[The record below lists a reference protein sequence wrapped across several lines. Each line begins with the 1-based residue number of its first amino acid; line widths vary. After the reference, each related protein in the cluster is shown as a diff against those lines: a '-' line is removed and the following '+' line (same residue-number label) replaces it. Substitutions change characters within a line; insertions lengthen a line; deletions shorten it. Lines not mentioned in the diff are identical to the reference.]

1 MANNQLDPLTNLPEK
16 NKNLDITFSPL
27 SEAPTKR
34 VSKDTPI
41 NLGQPYEF
49 NTYKFD
55 PNKDRYVQRGMN
67 QESYRASNQSVAT
80 QAANSFFGGLVSALG
95 TAMEDVGYM
104 ADIDNNVKLLAG
116 LEHAETNWF
125 SNWGTNLK
133 NWTNEKM
140 PIYRKDPNQFFDLN
154 DWGSYFSAGKSLI
167 DNAVGFALPGAG
179 AVKALSFAQKLS
191 KYARLFR
198 VSKATAQ
205 LVNAVGAGYLMNVGE
220 SKMMA
225 IETFNN
231 TKNDLMQNYHMSE
244 AEATERAGQ
253 AARDMYLWNKAFLAT
268 NIFEVAGLSRMEGFT
283 RNLIKSEDLLS
294 PMKRYKKALGTWSS
308 DNLIL
313 QGLGEYGEEV
323 GQGIMQ
329 SEAQYQASKDIVP
342 KQDGTD
348 LFLRAINTFT
358 SGQTQLEGIL
368 GFLGGAGQRVMSS
381 AFTGKGDTKKLQEQY
396 KVQQDLI
403 AETVNFVKNNLN
415 SQKELSDI
423 MQGAA
428 LQQDDHMLQLVRRT
442 NLTKTAVKNFQQGT
456 TESLI
461 RLLEDRVEAGEDGAQ
476 NDLDFVKGLE
486 KQWVSDTRYNDPSIQ
501 PRVFHTRESLKMA
514 NDRLA
519 YLNDKLTET
528 EQAIVKSPADGT
540 LRLKADQFK
549 NEVDEMKLVGQELEK
564 ALKEVTSIKYGL
576 KVEKARKEFIAK
588 LETKKAEAIA
598 LAKEK
603 KRREE
608 SIGKAKKFVK
618 EGFTKV
624 KSLYQKGKEQLASK
638 WSKSTEPVVTEEAV
652 VEEAIKPVESAV
664 STKTADTVEKV
675 KPRRKAK
682 KKAKKDFVAEEQT
695 TELPLDETVPPATTT
710 STDIDAL
717 LKDEA
722 HTSAI
727 ENETQTL
734 FAEINTDGSVTTQE
748 NILGNELSSM
758 GVIEGNVMEVILT
771 PGVFGILKSNLANQG
786 LLENS
791 DGPKLQFG
799 EEFKMISNP
808 IYNKIDGEWVLMQRG
823 IYEKVE
829 EDLTEQQKEVQSLAL
844 KINALLGEESDEMA
858 AEISTAK
865 KLELM
870 QASTELFKKAADIIL
885 ANNPAYDFNSPS
897 AFFAVMNEI
906 STTVPKKVME
916 NIFPYIKGFYAP
928 TFQVDPNVAT
938 KINEI
943 KFDDIFLTEEEIA
956 QLLQNVD
963 TVYDTSLPSDMLT
976 EDKLILSEEFL
987 DELKDNGIVDDVKLT
1002 EHEGLEPQYSLV
1014 DNPANHLGYLN
1025 LGYTQTVHKGKVYR
1039 DDNGEV
1045 IDEYD
1050 VMLDDSIV
1058 HVGAEFGTT
1067 VIDDN
1072 EMPMYLPGGAENEM
1086 TTWGEIK
1093 THMQDYLDYYGF
1105 KTEEELYNA
1114 FVPIGIMHNGKVIA
1128 YIHNIEFINPLRV
1141 EGSAANRQAEAQKL
1155 LKIRKSILSG
1165 TVKKV
1170 VITEKFGGR
1179 ILINAEP
1186 VLLETVI
1193 PKESND
1199 SLSLGIMKEGQI
1211 VGHNVSEVKTIINE
1225 DKIYP
1230 GVPYIFVPVQNGW
1243 MGIVA
1248 QPGKLDQETAES
1260 LVNAIIIAMHKGELS
1275 PEVQTMVNEIKS
1287 VMKIDI
1293 TSEKGLF
1300 EYLSHFLYN
1309 FSPNA
1314 VFDNFKEQGFRSPLD
1329 AYIKTAGATI
1339 SSGHRFINFSGNS
1352 VDFGIGNAS
1361 QTFSLSKET
1370 DPVMKE
1376 KLKSLLLQHLQ
1387 GMYLNISVNKLSENK
1402 KTPIVLITKDGLK
1415 TINGDG
1421 TYLDFIKKGLNTRVE
1436 PIISGEKTY
1445 FRIQPKV
1452 MYDVVYEEAQ
1462 VEDKRDLIKS
1472 ITPEPDTTVTSGE
1485 KAFETLQYIK
1495 DTPGNRTRVAKKVKE
1510 LDTLSDAEITNI
1522 TLNGDGYTLT
1532 EREAARQIFFAR
1544 NLNQVKENAGRSPN
1558 PDGTFYSETIKEKDN
1573 LTVTTFTNFRADGR
1587 EIAGSGKIMSVSDL
1601 IEEYNITDEND
1612 LDILN
1617 NPDLTIKKLVVRE
1630 VRKSSEGNLGIT
1642 IRVIYEEGGA
1652 IEYEIK
1658 GSTAEKITTKPSE
1671 DLRNELGF
1679 GKKAR
1684 PMLDD
1689 NMEFDDMI
1697 NLEQKELSVDNKC
1710 KI

>member
-27 SEAPTKR
+27 SEAPVKR

-49 NTYKFD
+49 NAYKFD
-55 PNKDRYVQRGMN
+55 KEKDRYVQRGMN

-80 QAANSFFGGLVSALG
+80 QAANSFFGGLISAVG

-104 ADIDNNVKLLAG
+104 ADVENNAKLLMG

-140 PIYRKDPNQFFDLN
+140 PIYRKDPNQFFDLT

-167 DNAVGFALPGAG
+167 DNAVGFAIPGAG

-191 KYARLFR
+191 KYAKLFR

-253 AARDMYLWNKAFLAT
+253 AAKDMYLWNKAFLVT

-283 RNLIKSEDLLS
+283 RNMIKADDLLS

-342 KQDGTD
+342 QQDGTD

-368 GFLGGAGQRVMSS
+368 GFLGGAGQRVMSE
-381 AFTGKGDTKKLQEQY
+381 AFSGKGNTKKLEEQY

-403 AETVNFVKNNLN
+403 AETTKFVKDNLD
-415 SQKELSDI
+415 SQKEIADI
-423 MQGAA
+423 MKGAH
-428 LQQDDHMLQLVRRT
+428 LQNDDNMVKLVKRA

-486 KQWVSDTRYNDPSIQ
+486 KQWVSDTRYNDPTIQ
-501 PRVFHTRESLKMA
+501 PKVFHTRESLKMA
-514 NDRLA
+514 NDRLT
-519 YLNDKLTET
+519 YLNDRLTET
-528 EQAIVKSPADGT
+528 EQAVVQNPADGT
-540 LRLKADQFK
+540 LKLKADQYK
-549 NEVDEMKLVGQELEK
+549 KEVEEMKLVGQELQK

-576 KVEKARKEFIAK
+576 KIEKARKEYLAK
-588 LETKKAEAIA
+588 LEKKRVEAVA

-603 KRREE
+603 KRKEE
-608 SIGKAKKFVK
+608 STKKTKKFLK
-618 EGFTKV
+618 EGFTKI
-624 KSLYQKGKEQLASK
+624 KTKFEEIKNKLTKNT
-638 WSKSTEPVVTEEAV
+638 TEVPVTEEKVIEEPGIKPETTVTKTTEETAVAAPRKVRKKKVVAKKSIEEAVTKELTSEEIAV
-652 VEEAIKPVESAV
+652 VP
-664 STKTADTVEKV
+664 
-675 KPRRKAK
+675 KAK
-682 KKAKKDFVAEEQT
+682 
-695 TELPLDETVPPATTT
+695 TT

-717 LKDEA
+717 LKDEV

-727 ENETQTL
+727 ENETQTV
-734 FAEINTDGSVTTQE
+734 FAEINMDGSVTTQE
-748 NILGNELSSM
+748 NILGNDLSSM
-758 GVIEGNVMEVILT
+758 GVIEGNIMEVIST
-771 PGVFGILKSNLANQG
+771 PGAFGVLKSNLANQG

-791 DGPKLQFG
+791 DGPKLKYG

-808 IYNKIDGEWVLMQRG
+808 IYNKIDGEWVLMQKG
-823 IYEKVE
+823 VYEKVE
-829 EDLTEQQKEVQSLAL
+829 EDLTEQQKEVQDLAL
-844 KINALLGEESDEMA
+844 KINSLLGEDADEMA
-858 AEISTAK
+858 VELSTAK

-870 QASTELFKKAADIIL
+870 QTSTELFRKAAAIIL
-885 ANNPAYDFNSPS
+885 EENPAYDFNSPA
-897 AFFAVMNEI
+897 AFFTIMEEI
-906 STTVPKKVME
+906 SKTVPKKVME

-928 TFQVDPNVAT
+928 TFQVDSNVAT

-943 KFDDIFLTEEEIA
+943 KFDDIYLTDEEIA
-956 QLLQNVD
+956 QLIQNSD
-963 TVYDTSLPSDMLT
+963 ITYDTSLPADMLT
-976 EDKLILSEEFL
+976 EDKLLLSQEFI
-987 DELKDNGIVDDVKLT
+987 DSLKENGIVDDIKLT
-1002 EHEGLEPQYSLV
+1002 EHEGLEPQYDRV
-1014 DNPANHLGYLN
+1014 DKPANHLAYLN
-1025 LGYTQTVHKGKVYR
+1025 FGYFQTVKGDKVFR

-1045 IDEYD
+1045 IDDYD
-1050 VMLDDSIV
+1050 TMLDDSIV
-1058 HVGAEFGTT
+1058 YPGAEFSIQI
-1067 VIDDN
+1067 IDDN
-1072 EMPMYLPGGAENEM
+1072 SMPMYLPGGAENEM

-1093 THMQDYLDYYGF
+1093 THMQDYLEYYGF
-1105 KTEEELYNA
+1105 KTEKELYNA
-1114 FVPIGIMHNGKVIA
+1114 FVPIGVMHEGKPIA
-1128 YIHNIEFINPLRV
+1128 FIHNIEFINPLRV
-1141 EGSAANRQAEAQKL
+1141 EGTASTRQAEAQKL
-1155 LKIRKSILSG
+1155 IKIRNSIVSG
-1165 TVKKV
+1165 TAKKI
-1170 VITEKFGGR
+1170 VITQKFGGR
-1179 ILINAEP
+1179 ILFNDNFA
-1186 VLLETVI
+1186 LLEDLI
-1193 PKESND
+1193 PKESDATFN
-1199 SLSLGIMKEGQI
+1199 LGIMKEGQI
-1211 VGHNVSEVKTIINE
+1211 VGHNVADVKTIINE

-1248 QPGKLDQETAES
+1248 EPGKLDEETAEA
-1260 LVNAIIIAMHKGELS
+1260 LVNAIIIAMHKGDLT
-1275 PEVQTMVNEIKS
+1275 PEIQTMVNEIKS

-1293 TSEKGLF
+1293 TSENGLF

-1329 AYIKTAGATI
+1329 AYIKTAGSTI

-1370 DPVMKE
+1370 EPVMKE
-1376 KLKSLLLQHLQ
+1376 RLKVLLLEHLK
-1387 GMYLNISVNKLSENK
+1387 GMRLNISVNKLAENK
-1402 KTPIVLITKDGLK
+1402 KTPVVLITKNGLK
-1415 TINGDG
+1415 TINNDG
-1421 TYLDFIKKGLNTRVE
+1421 TYLDFIKKGLSTNVE
-1436 PIISGEKTY
+1436 PIIVNGKTF

-1452 MYDVVYEEAQ
+1452 MYDIVLEDAI
-1462 VEDKRDLIKS
+1462 VEDKSSLLQAV
-1472 ITPEPDTTVTSGE
+1472 TPEPDAVGPEQSFQ
-1485 KAFETLQYIK
+1485 ALQYVK
-1495 DTPGNRTRVAKKVKE
+1495 DTKANRTKVQNLITKLQDKSNE
-1510 LDTLSDAEITNI
+1510 EISLI
-1522 TLNGDGYTLT
+1522 ASGGKGISSM
-1532 EREAARQIFFAR
+1532 EREAARQVL
-1544 NLNQVKENAGRSPN
+1544 LNRK
-1558 PDGTFYSETIKEKDN
+1558 
-1573 LTVTTFTNFRADGR
+1573 
-1587 EIAGSGKIMSVSDL
+1587 
-1601 IEEYNITDEND
+1601 
-1612 LDILN
+1612 LD
-1617 NPDLTIKKLVVRE
+1617 
-1630 VRKSSEGNLGIT
+1630 
-1642 IRVIYEEGGA
+1642 
-1652 IEYEIK
+1652 EIK
-1658 GSTAEKITTKPSE
+1658 GDATKKADNLSGNENFGLEEVLPTKPAE
-1671 DLRNELGF
+1671 DLRDELGF
-1679 GKKAR
+1679 KRKAR
-1684 PMLDD
+1684 PLLDD
-1689 NMEFDDMI
+1689 TEFDDMI
-1697 NLEQKELSVDNKC
+1697 NLGQKELNVDNKC